1 MGLVTL
7 ATEPLPVIPRAC
19 GSDAP
24 ALTLLALRSKAVWGY
39 DAAFIA
45 ACRDELTLT
54 ADDLERHPTY
64 LLQGQDGPIG
74 HYQLRLRERIADVW
88 HCFVAPETLRAG
100 FGRRLWQHLE
110 HTARA
115 AGATRLEVDS
125 DPHAEGFYLA
135 MGMSRRGAAPSGS
148 IPGRMLPRLVKAL

>member
-54 ADDLERHPTY
+54 ADDLERHPT
-64 LLQGQDGPIG
+64 
-74 HYQLRLRERIADVW
+74 
-88 HCFVAPETLRAG
+88 
-100 FGRRLWQHLE
+100 
-110 HTARA
+110 
-115 AGATRLEVDS
+115 
-125 DPHAEGFYLA
+125 
-135 MGMSRRGAAPSGS
+135 
-148 IPGRMLPRLVKAL
+148 